1 MNILSVLVLF
11 LTIISI
17 RAKVD
22 LNSGTGK
29 ITNACFIEHGKVI
42 KGSVVGTTH
51 YSGVARGSRA
61 PS

>member
-1 MNILSVLVLF
+1 MNILSVVVLF
-11 LTIISI
+11 STIITI
-17 RAKVD
+17 RAKVN

-29 ITNACFIEHGKVI
+29 VTNACFIRHGKVI

-51 YSGVARGSRA
+51 YSGVPRGSRA